1 MANGR
6 SSRWVIPSNVEEVDD
21 VPVEDLVA
29 DNDTNEAITRTE
41 ARRRV
46 KLWIKALTERR
57 LWEEVFAILRARF
70 NLTDSEMLEAIDAAV
85 HDERLKWAENNIT
98 IGAAKLFDPNVQG
111 STLAQKKAWAA
122 TVLAGRTFT
131 NENRQALMDWLV
143 KKASVVTLEE
153 MMVLIVG
160 VMGAWEVI
168 APPEPPPV
176 EPPPEEPP
184 VEG

>member
-29 DNDTNEAITRTE
+29 DNDTNEAITRNE

-46 KLWIKALTERR
+46 KQWIKDLTERR
-57 LWEEVFAILRARF
+57 LWEEVFAILRARL
-70 NLTDSEMLEAIDAAV
+70 NLTDSELTEAIEAAI
-85 HDERLKWAENNIT
+85 HDERLNWAEKNIT

-111 STLAQKKAWAA
+111 TTLAQKKAWAA

-131 NENRQALMDWLV
+131 NENRQSLMDWLV

-168 APPEPPPV
+168 PIVEPPPV
-176 EPPPEEPP
+176 EPEEPTP
-184 VEG
+184 